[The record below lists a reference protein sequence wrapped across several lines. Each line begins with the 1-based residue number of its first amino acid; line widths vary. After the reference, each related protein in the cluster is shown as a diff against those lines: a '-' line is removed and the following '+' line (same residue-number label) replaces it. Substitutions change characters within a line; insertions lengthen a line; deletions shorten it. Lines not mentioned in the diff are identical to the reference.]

1 MASGAATEQ
10 DTLRALNLE
19 LVKLFTSRAQVE
31 KVLSSRFSD
40 DGPEGPSV
48 AASVADENG
57 YGLRTITNI
66 VALLEPVALDEN
78 ALSAML
84 KVLEYAIHQLPERS
98 LGSQGKTKVTYRQL
112 AQGLYIDYD
121 ELRLDE
127 KPRSKHK
134 HTRKDSIVSFALF
147 DKYDDG
153 QPSEDTRS
161 NWTKYM
167 RDELALILLNI
178 SRNPHLKLDYWITT
192 SSESILVLTGDN
204 RKADVA
210 RQAIQR
216 VAGANRAVILD
227 ATSAESLLRSVQS
240 YLATD
245 MDEELDLVSALS
257 ALQKR
262 LGADLYLLIEN
273 ATSWQTIEA
282 PVWRSRRCIIV
293 AEMDFIPEPHQVV
306 VLDAEISEN
315 EPSPSVTAPLMAPDV
330 DNDSGGKPLIDQ
342 NHATSEGSDTS
353 TTPPSRDSKLDEVTL
368 QIAKSIRSELYSE
381 AQKWKTEWPVM
392 PVRWHATGSDLG
404 EYDERVP
411 IDYSDQTINSGVF
424 TEVLSL
430 YSKIG
435 SGRLVILGEPGSGK
449 TTIVRDF
456 AYTIVGKYQG
466 DIPPDDPDT
475 FDGRIPVVFNLS
487 SWDSTSANPKAT
499 LKTWMASILVRD
511 HPGLDLRTADALIAD
526 RRVLS
531 IFEGLDEMDERAEEA
546 NGRSADDEDS
556 NQNPRRR
563 AALTQLHGFDGPFVL
578 TCRTIEYRETS
589 RKARVLERAYT
600 IELQP
605 LSADDVATYLPL
617 TANSPAVGEQW
628 RSAMQSLNNDKRQSA
643 AFLREVLKNPLMVYL
658 ASKIYA
664 SGVGE
669 GDPAAFVAKEYA
681 SADIIELGLL
691 GEYLTTVFPHPWEE
705 KGYGLREESGDDIER
720 RVPPAYPQEKVFR
733 WLQHIAQN
741 LDNGELRWWELANK
755 VPKPITALVFVIF
768 TALIGTAAVAVTLDH
783 KYRAVGALVGAATG
797 IVYGLFFPGQ
807 QPSGWSLFAPGSWR
821 NFWCEAVKAPI
832 YGATG
837 AGVGFVLVSTF
848 GWLAL
853 SFSGLAAGLTTY
865 PLMKLTNQPSNSG
878 WIIETRNSSVAG
890 VFTGLIMGVV
900 GFLSDASVG
909 SISTWLIVGVI
920 YGAFLTLAFGPRAYL
935 QADTVATPSKM
946 IASSR
951 YQSIYYGVMNGCAH
965 ASIYIAMTNIFVGV
979 VFGFTIGMYV
989 CMTDSAWGRW
999 TLMTRGW
1006 LPLVGKLPSEPLS
1019 FLEEAHRRGV
1029 LRQSGA
1035 VYLFRHKQLE
1045 RYILEE
1051 LSIR

>member
-1 MASGAATEQ
+1 MNQSSAVDRPSIYNELILLSTKRGRGKNQPTGRLLSKRSSASQSTSVILTEPAMTQ
-10 DTLRALNLE
+10 T
-19 LVKLFTSRAQVE
+19 
-31 KVLSSRFSD
+31 
-40 DGPEGPSV
+40 
-48 AASVADENG
+48 
-57 YGLRTITNI
+57 RTI
-66 VALLEPVALDEN
+66 VYLLEPSLCTADLLQAFKSVID
-78 ALSAML
+78 
-84 KVLEYAIHQLPERS
+84 YACRQISDRVIE
-98 LGSQGKTKVTYRQL
+98 KTTPTLRCKLMRAV
-112 AQGLYIDYD
+112 YIDYD
-121 ELRLDE
+121 DTSFNDEAQDNYQTKLGYVVSSVCIKYGYGDVSRRTHDRYKSIALEEL
-127 KPRSKHK
+127 S
-134 HTRKDSIVSFALF
+134 
-147 DKYDDG
+147 G
-153 QPSEDTRS
+153 
-161 NWTKYM
+161 
-167 RDELALILLNI
+167 ILSLI
-178 SRNPHLKLDYWITT
+178 SRDPHLQLDYWITT
-192 SSESILVLTGDN
+192 SSENILVLTGDE
-204 RKADVA
+204 RKDDLAKE
-210 RQAIQR
+210 AIQR
-216 VAGANRAVILD
+216 AAGANRAVILD
-227 ATSAESLLRSVQS
+227 GTSSESLIRSLQS
-240 YLATD
+240 YLD
-245 MDEELDLVSALS
+245 SEDQLNLDSVLN
-257 ALQKR
+257 ALQEQFEPN
-262 LGADLYLLIEN
+262 LYLLIKN
-273 ATSWQTIEA
+273 AKSWQTIEA

-293 AEMDFIPEPHQVV
+293 AEADFVPESHQVV
-306 VLDAEISEN
+306 VLDAETSEN
-315 EPSPSVTAPLMAPDV
+315 ESSVSVAAPLITPDV
-330 DNDSGGKPLIDQ
+330 DNNSDSEPLTAK
-342 NHATSEGSDTS
+342 NHATSEGSDTG
-353 TTPPSRDSKLDEVTL
+353 TTPPSRDTMLDEMTL
-368 QIAKSIRSELYSE
+368 KIAKSIRSELHSE

-392 PVRWHATGSDLG
+392 PVRWRAAGNDLG

-411 IDYSDQTINSGVF
+411 IDHSDQTINSGVF
-424 TEVLSL
+424 TEFLSL

-456 AYTIVGKYQG
+456 AYTILGKYQG

-526 RRVLS
+526 RRILS

-546 NGRSADDEDS
+546 NGRSADAEDS
-556 NQNPRRR
+556 NQNPRRC

-589 RKARVLERAYT
+589 RKARVLERAYA

-605 LSADDVATYLPL
+605 LSVDDITNYLPL
-617 TANSPAVGEQW
+617 TANSPAAGERW
-628 RSAMQSLNNDKRQSA
+628 RSAMQALLDDERPSA
-643 AFLREVLKNPLMVYL
+643 AFLREILKNPLMVYL

-733 WLQHIAQN
+733 WLQHIAKN

-755 VPKPITALVFVIF
+755 DPKITALVFVIF

-783 KYRAVGALVGAATG
+783 KYLAVGALTGAATG

-865 PLMKLTNQPSNSG
+865 PLMKLTNQPSNND
-878 WIIETRNSSVAG
+878 WPIETRNSSVAG

-965 ASIYIAMTNIFVGV
+965 ASVYIMMTNVFVGV

-999 TLMTRGW
+999 TLITRGW
-1006 LPLVGKLPSEPLS
+1006 LPIVGKLPSEPLS
-1019 FLEEAHRRGV
+1019 FMEEAHRRGV

-1045 RYILEE
+1045 RYIVEE
-1051 LSIR
+1051 LTIR